1 MDRVHRDECNDPHM
15 HGVDH
20 HDAYND
26 LHDHD
31 ENRQIDEL
39 EVFLGR
45 DILDDVL
52 LLQHA
57 DEYVID
63 VPYP

>member
-1 MDRVHRDECNDPHM
+1 MDRVHRDGCNDPRM

-20 HDAYND
+20 
-26 LHDHD
+26 HDHD